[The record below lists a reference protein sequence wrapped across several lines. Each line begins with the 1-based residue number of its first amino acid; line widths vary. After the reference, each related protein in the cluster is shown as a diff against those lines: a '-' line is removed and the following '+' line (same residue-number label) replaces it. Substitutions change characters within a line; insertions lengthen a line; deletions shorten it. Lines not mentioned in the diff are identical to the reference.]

1 MPSFKQFLLGFSA
14 YLLFAAAAAGV
25 MIYAELQPFFYPV
38 LVIFILGYVGGRI
51 SKIVE
56 QGR

>member
-1 MPSFKQFLLGFSA
+1 MPSFKRFLMGFA
-14 YLLFAAAAAGV
+14 VYLLFAAAAAGV
-25 MIYAELQPFFYPV
+25 LIYAGLNEYFYPV

-51 SKIVE
+51 SKMIE